1 MVFNNLPMIL
11 LILITVWCVI
21 LTVYMVSIKRRFDA
35 LAHGSDKESLS
46 HALDHLLK
54 GARDAQG
61 DIESLRKEIIA
72 IQHADL
78 SHFQRLGIVRFNP
91 FSDTGGTQSF
101 TMAFLD
107 GKNTGLVMTS
117 LYART
122 GNRWYIKQVIG
133 GRGDGIPLSKEEQM
147 AVDTAQSIHH
157 TAQKKE

>member
-1 MVFNNLPMIL
+1 MVFNNLPMIF
-11 LILITVWCVI
+11 LIIIAIWCVI

-46 HALDHLLK
+46 HALDQLLHR
-54 GARDAQG
+54 AQSAQG
-61 DIESLRKEIIA
+61 DIETIRKEISA
-72 IQHADL
+72 MKHSDL

-122 GNRWYIKQVIG
+122 GNRWYIKQVID

-147 AVDTAQSIHH
+147 AVDTAQSVRH
-157 TAQKKE
+157 TVQKKE

>member
-1 MVFNNLPMIL
+1 MVFNNLPMIF
-11 LILITVWCVI
+11 LIFIAVWCVI
-21 LTVYMVSIKRRFDA
+21 LTVYVISIKRRFDA
-35 LAHGSDKESLS
+35 LAHGSNKESLS
-46 HALDHLLK
+46 HALDHLIRR
-54 GARDAQG
+54 AQSAQG
-61 DIESLRKEIIA
+61 DIETLRKEIIS
-72 IQHADL
+72 IKHADL

-122 GNRWYIKQVIG
+122 GNRWYIKQVID

-147 AVDTAQSIHH
+147 AVDTAKSIRH
-157 TAQKKE
+157 THEKKE